1 MAYKLVS
8 WLQTVEYLLL
18 PQVVIGDFKV
28 MVTGSVFE
36 FPSLIDSWK
45 IIQSKTLPHKSYC
58 LFLFTIF

>member
-18 PQVVIGDFKV
+18 PQIVIGDFKV

-36 FPSLIDSWK
+36 FPSLIDSYK
-45 IIQSKTLPHKSYC
+45 ESSNQKHYHIKAIVYFC
-58 LFLFTIF
+58 L

>member
-36 FPSLIDSWK
+36 FPSLIDS
-45 IIQSKTLPHKSYC
+45 
-58 LFLFTIF
+58 